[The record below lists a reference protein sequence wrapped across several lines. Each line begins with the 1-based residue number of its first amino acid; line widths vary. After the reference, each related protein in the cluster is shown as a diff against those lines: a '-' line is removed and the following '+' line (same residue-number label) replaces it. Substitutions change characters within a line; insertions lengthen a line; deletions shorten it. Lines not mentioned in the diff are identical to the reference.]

1 MYNIAVERLPE
12 DPEAQGVIRAQD
24 GSWQLVIDKEGIP
37 HLWVRAKHEDG
48 RPGMVCVEH
57 FMQEGMNIEALMKSE
72 FGGELSP
79 EDQVEAEK
87 EWSER
92 DAENHIPY
100 PR

>member
-1 MYNIAVERLPE
+1 MYNIAVERFPE

-48 RPGMVCVEH
+48 RTGMVCVEH
-57 FMQEGMNIEALMKSE
+57 FMHEGMSVEVLMKSE
-72 FGGELSP
+72 FGGECPP
-79 EDQVEAEK
+79 EDLEEAAK
-87 EWSER
+87 EW
-92 DAENHIPY
+92 AEFDKENRIPC